1 MLVESCTA
9 VAPWRAAV
17 VRATAAAMNTTGINM
32 IAGPIAVVIDFYL
45 QRPSSA
51 PKRRTMPDRRPDLD
65 KLLRSTFDALTTAS
79 VIEDDARI
87 VVARKHFAMSGCGA
101 RIYVRPA
108 ALAVSPE

>member
-1 MLVESCTA
+1 
-9 VAPWRAAV
+9 
-17 VRATAAAMNTTGINM
+17 M

-65 KLLRSTFDALTTAS
+65 KLVRSTFDALTTAS

-87 VVARKHFAMSGCGA
+87 VEIVARKHYATSWCGA
-101 RIYVRPA
+101 RISVRPA
-108 ALAVSPE
+108 DLAVSPE